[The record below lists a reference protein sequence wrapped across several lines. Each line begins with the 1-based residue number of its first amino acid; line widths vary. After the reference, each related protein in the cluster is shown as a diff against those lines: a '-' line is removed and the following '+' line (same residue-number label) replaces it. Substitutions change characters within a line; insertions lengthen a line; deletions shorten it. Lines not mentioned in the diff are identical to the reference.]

1 MMKFNREK
9 KQCNICMA
17 TASHDVYRRLL
28 QKTVASISS
37 YAEVLCELIGIPAEG
52 VFTCL
57 CNLILYPV
65 ECDHQ

>member
-1 MMKFNREK
+1 
-9 KQCNICMA
+9 MA

-28 QKTVASISS
+28 QKTVASIAS